1 MRRCARPG
9 CGVILKDTDQQCP
22 VCGGE
27 TVDAGSGKMEKQSYD
42 EPSPVIRRRR
52 GGCCGVLIAVVFA
65 SVVLYVLYERI
76 LASDDPTM
84 DAGWANRLIDMV
96 IGGPKKK

>member
-9 CGVILKDTDQQCP
+9 CGVILTDRDESCP

-27 TVDAGSGKMEKQSYD
+27 TVDAGSGKIEKQNHD

-52 GGCCGVLIAVVFA
+52 GGCCGVLVAVVFA
-65 SVVLYVLYERI
+65 SVALYYLYVRI
-76 LASDDPTM
+76 LESDGPKMSST
-84 DAGWANRLIDMV
+84 WADKLIRTV
-96 IGGPKKK
+96 IGGPKK